1 MASVANVEV
10 EPLKLSLAVV
20 ESECRKDGYYLAI
33 VKEGDLKGSIISV
46 KSKNGMLFRTIFSS
60 PISEMHCDVLINTR
74 VDEMYIANYFENSES
89 S

>member
-1 MASVANVEV
+1 MSDDV
-10 EPLKLSLAVV
+10 
-20 ESECRKDGYYLAI
+20 RKDGYYLAI

-89 S
+89 TE